1 MNYLADTDLRMYLD
15 EADHPN
21 LFKRLNDAGLLSE
34 AVTKEAVWNAVGFT
48 DRVPRTM
55 TPVWVLNNAE
65 SKLSQSLEVSPP
77 AILPGTARTGEALER
92 LKSYTDE
99 EEKLRNTVQETTD
112 VPDAQTR
119 LPVQEE
125 RVLTSSRVQI
135 NSTSTENAFAEQR
148 LMIPTVAP
156 VLLYCLITL
165 STMGALMSSGQSS
178 TLAVS
183 IALGMAC
190 IVPAVMPAHPVNQLL
205 AGCSAIGWVMVLFW
219 QGFLLG
225 EEGPETLGNFIM
237 EGSVLVP
244 LDLFLLAIGVSV
256 LGDPHTSKHWTRRM
270 ANNMYVL
277 AVAML
282 IFSYAHGEFN
292 PDGLAAVIGG
302 ITGLWGTIVLG
313 QSRPIDLRD
322 LPDQVALVTLTLA
335 SFSLAHVWTGNIF
348 LFLVVIVAIIGLAVL
363 APNLTDEDLA
373 NWLLLAS
380 ATGFVIMSYFLTSD
394 FEGTALIHLMVYFTI
409 VAQMEFR
416 YRDVHKNKIVVA
428 RVLPPHAL
436 RGQRHIQEIDTDFAV
451 LGFKGAGKTSF
462 LGALWLMLDDRVTR
476 DLWFGSA
483 KYLNDGRPLGYTTAD
498 IEKLLIETKDGPDVR
513 LFEQLDEKAKIKEYL
528 KHRWA
533 PTTMQTELLA
543 GTMPPT
549 MHGFPFVAQAPRP
562 TRRFLERFTKDLMH
576 VDRMTRRLPDATAEV
591 SGNLNLTVAF
601 NANLIQDYPVWFGFG
616 SKQHTF
622 ESMVRNRIHSLDVPG
637 EEVQRAVEHMDGLRI
652 SSKSVQGLLR
662 SIEQRP
668 EFGHQK
674 EAIRYIVE
682 MTATFEHVLF
692 IVDADELTSADRSSS
707 SPVGAYLRLADEL
720 AHLSGAALQKITVLL
735 NKSDTLLVRGESPN
749 RIMPNGGLRGWEDML
764 DRELAMDTLREVV
777 GPAILSMM
785 RIPVE
790 VYFTCTFGGLIHRG
804 GDGANQ
810 EDFVP
815 TFPMVPV
822 NVLEPVLR
830 SLMRE

>member
-1 MNYLADTDLRMYLD
+1 MADTDLRMYLD
-15 EADHPN
+15 EIDHPKLYEFLN
-21 LFKRLNDAGLLSE
+21 LMNRMSEEVTEDTISELIGEQNIDRSLTPRAFLDFAERGLARQKPE
-34 AVTKEAVWNAVGFT
+34 VAEPTAPAVRPIRSPTNAVPEAAST
-48 DRVPRTM
+48 NT
-55 TPVWVLNNAE
+55 LE
-65 SKLSQSLEVSPP
+65 SDSSS
-77 AILPGTARTGEALER
+77 
-92 LKSYTDE
+92 
-99 EEKLRNTVQETTD
+99 NQED
-112 VPDAQTR
+112 
-119 LPVQEE
+119 
-125 RVLTSSRVQI
+125 RVLTTGRVQI
-135 NSTSTENAFAEQR
+135 SSTSTENAFAEQR
-148 LMIPTVAP
+148 LMIPTIAP
-156 VLLYCLITL
+156 VLLYSLVAL
-165 STMGALMSSGQSS
+165 STMGALMSSDQSS
-178 TLAVS
+178 TLALS
-183 IALGMAC
+183 IALGIAC

-205 AGCSAIGWVMVLFW
+205 AGCGAIGWLMVTIW
-219 QGFLLG
+219 QGLLLG
-225 EEGPETLGNFIM
+225 EEEGQTLGNFIM

-244 LDLFLLAIGVSV
+244 FDLFLLAVGVSV
-256 LGDPHTSKHWTRRM
+256 LGDPHSSRHWTRRM
-270 ANNMYVL
+270 ANNMYLL

-282 IFSYAHGEFN
+282 IFAYANGEFN

-348 LFLVVIVAIIGLAVL
+348 LFLVLIVAIIGLAVL
-363 APNLTDEDLA
+363 APNLIDEDLG

-380 ATGFVIMSYFLTSD
+380 ATGFVLFSYYLTAN
-394 FEGTALIHLMVYFTI
+394 FTGTALIHLMVYITI
-409 VAQMEFR
+409 FAQMELR
-416 YRDVHKNKIVVA
+416 YRDVHKNKVVVS
-428 RVLPPHAL
+428 RVLPPEAL

-476 DLWFGSA
+476 DLWYGSA
-483 KYLNDGRPLGYTTAD
+483 KYLNDSRPLGYTTAD
-498 IEKLLIETKDGPDVR
+498 IEKLLLETKEGADVP
-513 LFEQLDEKAKIKEYL
+513 LFRQLDEKEKIKQYL

-533 PTTMQTELLA
+533 PTTMQAEIEE
-543 GTMPPT
+543 GTLPQT
-549 MHGFPFVAQAPRP
+549 MYGFPLVAQAPRP
-562 TRRFLERFTKDLMH
+562 TRKFLERFTKHLTH

-601 NANLIQDYPVWFGFG
+601 NADLVQHYPTWFGFG
-616 SKQHTF
+616 SKKHTF

-668 EFGHQK
+668 EFGNQK

-692 IVDADELTSADRSSS
+692 IVDADEFTSAERSSS

-720 AHLSGAALQKITVLL
+720 AHLSGAALQKITILL

-749 RIMPNGGLRGWEDML
+749 RIMPNGGLYSWEDML
-764 DRELAMDTLREVV
+764 DRDLAMETLREVV

-785 RIPVE
+785 RVPVE
-790 VYFTCTFGGLIHRG
+790 AYFTCTFGGLIHRG
-804 GDGANQ
+804 GNGENH

-815 TFPMVPV
+815 TYPMVPV

-830 SLMRE
+830 SLMSE